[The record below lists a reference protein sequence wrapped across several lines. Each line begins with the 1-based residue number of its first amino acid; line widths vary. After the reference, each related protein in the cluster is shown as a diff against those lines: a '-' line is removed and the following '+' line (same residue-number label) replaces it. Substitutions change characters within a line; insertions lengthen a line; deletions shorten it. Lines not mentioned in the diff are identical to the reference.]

1 MNPGTPGPGPADRTR
16 ADKIAEAYERF
27 HGLGEWQGRSQSY
40 RQIAKD
46 MGVTH
51 PTASKWVREGEQAA
65 TSRDM
70 VEALIAK
77 RSLLGMAGELSRYG
91 AQLLGMDDPVPDD
104 PDAREI
110 DRANRLARWEAVMPD
125 LNRALDFA
133 AKLTGAYAP
142 VRNEVVMNAEQNAAI
157 NDALDARREQH
168 MRRLE
173 SERRRQIGD
182 GSE

>member
-1 MNPGTPGPGPADRTR
+1 MNPGTPGPDSTSADDQRDR

-27 HGLGEWQGRSQSY
+27 HGVGDWQGRPQSF
-40 RQIAKD
+40 RQIARE

-70 VEALIAK
+70 VEQLMAK
-77 RSLLGMAGELSRYG
+77 RSLLGLSAELVRYG
-91 AQLLGMDDPVPDD
+91 AGLLG
-104 PDAREI
+104 I
-110 DRANRLARWEAVMPD
+110 DRSDLTDDERLRRWEAVMPD
-125 LNRALDFA
+125 LGKAMDQA

-142 VRNEVVMNAEQNAAI
+142 VRSEVVMNADANAAI
-157 NDALDARREQH
+157 NDALDARRAAHLE
-168 MRRLE
+168 RLDQ
-173 SERRRQIGD
+173 ERRRQIGD